1 MMSINQILTGRPFR
15 TAKYLFLFIT
25 VLSSCSNNLPEG
37 LTPSAEAVIIPD
49 YSSVTIPVNIAPM
62 NFGISDDA
70 TKYKIRIYNN
80 KGDEIIIKSSDGR
93 VLIPSSPWSRLL
105 SSTGNG
111 ELMTDIYAF
120 GKEGWKRY
128 STITNHVVTD
138 KADDYLVYR
147 LIEPG
152 YETWNKM
159 GIYQREVSSFRESP
173 VMINDYSD
181 GNCMNCHS
189 FRANNTDHMMFH
201 MRGENGGTVIYDE
214 GNLKKVDTKTDST
227 IAAGVYPAW
236 HPSGNFIA
244 FSVNNIVQSFHA
256 VPGKK
261 IEVYDTLSNIVLYD
275 VKKNI
280 ISTHPAL
287 SSSGMLETFPA
298 WSPDGRYLYF
308 CSAFKKPMNT
318 YNEIRYDLMR
328 ISFDPQTSGFGDV
341 EEVLAVSD
349 SSRSI
354 SFPRLSPDGRY
365 LLFCMS
371 DYGNFMIWHPE
382 SDLHLLDLADGSVSE
397 IAVNSERAESYPAWS
412 SSGRWIVFASRR
424 QDGLYTRPYYSYMDE
439 KGDFS
444 KPFVLPQRD
453 PDFYSGFMKSF
464 NRAEPV
470 TSRIDLNPRKLEKVV
485 HSEALKSDFLSWR

>member
-1 MMSINQILTGRPFR
+1 MAPLNFR
-15 TAKYLFLFIT
+15 IT
-25 VLSSCSNNLPEG
+25 DE
-37 LTPSAEAVIIPD
+37 AE
-49 YSSVTIPVNIAPM
+49 
-62 NFGISDDA
+62 
-70 TKYKIRIYNN
+70 KYKVRIYNN
-80 KGDEIIIKSSDGR
+80 KGDELIIKSSDGKI
-93 VLIPSSPWSRLL
+93 LIPSGRWEKLL
-105 SSTGNG
+105 ASTGNG
-111 ELMTDIYAF
+111 DLMTDIYAYMP
-120 GKEGWKRY
+120 EGWKRF

-138 KADDYLVYR
+138 PADDYLVYR

-159 GIYQREVSSFRESP
+159 GIYQREISTFRESP
-173 VMINDYSD
+173 VMLNDFSG

-201 MRGENGGTVIYDE
+201 MRGENGGTVIYEE
-214 GNLKKVDTKTDST
+214 GKLRKVDTKTDST

-256 VPGKK
+256 IPGKK

-275 VKKNI
+275 VKKNK
-280 ISTHPAL
+280 ISTNPGL

-298 WSPDGRYLYF
+298 WSPDGLYLYF
-308 CSAFKKPMNT
+308 CSAVKKPMDK

-328 ISFDPQTSGFGDV
+328 IPFDAQTAGFG
-341 EEVLAVSD
+341 EPEKVLAVSD

-365 LLFCMS
+365 LVFCMAG
-371 DYGNFMIWHPE
+371 YGNFMIWHPE
-382 SDLHLLDLADGSVSE
+382 SDLYILDLADGSVRE
-397 IAVNSERAESYPAWS
+397 IPVNSERTESYPAWS

-424 QDGLYTRPYYSYMDE
+424 QDGLYTRPYYAYMDDS
-439 KGDFS
+439 GNFS

-453 PDFYSGFMKSF
+453 PDFYSGFMKSY

-470 TSRIDLNPRKLEKVV
+470 TSRVDLDPRKLEKV
-485 HSEALKSDFLSWR
+485 SRSGALKSEFISGR

>member
-1 MMSINQILTGRPFR
+1 MSINENLTSRLSR
-15 TAKYLFLFIT
+15 YLKYLFLLII
-25 VLSSCSNNLPEG
+25 VLPSCTDNVPEG
-37 LTPSAEAVIIPD
+37 LTQSGEAVINPD

-62 NFGISDDA
+62 NFSISGDEE
-70 TKYKIRIYNN
+70 KYKIRVYNKN
-80 KGDEIIIKSSDGR
+80 GDEILIKSSDGK
-93 VLIPSSPWSRLL
+93 VIIPAARWTKLL
-105 SSTGNG
+105 SLTGSG
-111 ELMTDIYAF
+111 DLMTDIYAY
-120 GKEGWKRY
+120 GTEGWKRY
-128 STITNHVVTD
+128 NTITNHVVTD
-138 KADDYLVYR
+138 KVDNYLVYR

-173 VMINDYSD
+173 VMLNDFSG

-189 FRANNTDHMMFH
+189 FRANSTDHMMFH

-280 ISTHPAL
+280 ISTHPGL

-308 CSAFKKPMNT
+308 CSALKKPMKN

-328 ISFDPQTSGFGDV
+328 ISFDPQTSAFGDV
-341 EEVLAVSD
+341 EAVLAVSD

-365 LLFCMS
+365 LAFCMA

-382 SDLHLLDLADGSVSE
+382 SDLYLLDLADGRVSE
-397 IAVNSERAESYPAWS
+397 IEVNSERAESYPAWS

-439 KGDFS
+439 KGNFS
-444 KPFVLPQRD
+444 KPFVLPQGD

-470 TSRIDLNPRKLEKVV
+470 ASEIDLDPRKLEKVV
-485 HSEALKSDFLSWR
+485 HSEALKSDFHRGR